1 MSNVVSALDH
11 AIFAGFAEVKEIGL
25 QGMITLR
32 GDLAAPAMKKAIKAA
47 TGCDVPTQRAVLHNA
62 DKGVAW
68 MSPDELLVLVPYEDA
83 DKTVA
88 ILTKSFGK
96 AHFLAENVSDARA
109 VFQIKGPNAAEVLA
123 KVCPVD
129 LSPAAFKPGMIRRS
143 RLAQI
148 AAAFWMVDADTF
160 QLVCFRSV
168 ADYAFGV
175 LTTCAESGTEVGYL
189 R

>member
-1 MSNVVSALDH
+1 
-11 AIFAGFAEVKEIGL
+11 
-25 QGMITLR
+25 
-32 GDLAAPAMKKAIKAA
+32 
-47 TGCDVPTQRAVLHNA
+47 
-62 DKGVAW
+62 

-148 AAAFWMVDADTF
+148 AASLDNRSPPDA
-160 QLVCFRSV
+160 LHPV
-168 ADYAFGV
+168 ALRHRKARAV
-175 LTTCAESGTEVGYL
+175 LRCQARPL
-189 R
+189 L